1 MKSLFI
7 SGASGAL
14 GLAVTEFFCLN
25 GYRVTGTYSSD
36 KPTKNYP
43 NLTWVNWKTNDLNLT
58 ENLVSYLISVQP
70 FDAWFHLSGGFW
82 GGTSFENAP
91 SDKTRQMME
100 MNFQSAYELAPVV
113 IPALNEQKHS
123 PIVFVGAE
131 GGFTPKP
138 GYGAYG
144 ASKAALHYFS
154 QTLAEELKGRGITVN
169 TLVPT
174 ILDTP
179 ANRISMPNA
188 DFSDWIQIGDFIS
201 VLEFLLSEKSSSVTG
216 SLIRLGK

>member
-1 MKSLFI
+1 MKSIFI

-25 GYRVTGTYSSD
+25 GYQVIGTYGSK
-36 KPTKNYP
+36 KPPQIFP
-43 NLTWVNWKTNDLNLT
+43 NLSWIHWKTNDLNLT
-58 ENLVSYLISVQP
+58 EQLVSYLISVQP
-70 FDAWFHLSGGFW
+70 IDAWFHLSGGFW

-113 IPALNEQKHS
+113 IPALRENNHS
-123 PIVFVGAE
+123 PVVFVGAE
-131 GGFTPKP
+131 AGFGPKP
-138 GYGAYG
+138 NYGAYG

-154 QTLAEELKGRGITVN
+154 QVLAEELKGREITVN
-169 TLVPT
+169 TIVPS

-179 ANRISMPNA
+179 ANRVAMPDA
-188 DFSDWIQIGDFIS
+188 DFSGWIQTGDFIS
-201 VLEFLLSEKSSSVTG
+201 VLEFLLSEKSRSVTG
-216 SLIRLGK
+216 SIIRLGK